1 MWIRTY
7 LIQERAFLFFFL
19 NIHYIYNLYVNR
31 FGELMLDQITDLAI
45 RTAKEAGEILRE
57 GFRTSFKVT
66 SKSGK
71 NNLVTEYDKRSED
84 HIINEIKREFPTHS
98 FLAEESG
105 KTGNIEKGKVLW
117 VIDPL
122 DGTVNYAHS
131 LPIFSVSI
139 AAVLDGEILCGVIY
153 HPILDELFHATKGG
167 GAFRNGELI
176 HVSDNDD
183 YERSM
188 LVTGFPYNV
197 KENPCHCIDHFVSV
211 IQMGIPVR
219 RLGSAALDLAYTAA
233 GIFDGFW
240 EVNLNPWDVAAGVIL
255 VQEAGGRV
263 TEYSLEKHSIFSE
276 TILATNGRIHNS
288 ISRQLTQCHC

>member
-1 MWIRTY
+1 
-7 LIQERAFLFFFL
+7 
-19 NIHYIYNLYVNR
+19 
-31 FGELMLDQITDLAI
+31 MLDKITELAV
-45 RTAKEAGEILRE
+45 RTSKEAGEILRE
-57 GFRTSFKVT
+57 GFRTSFKVS

-71 NNLVTEYDKRSED
+71 NDLVTEYDKRSED
-84 HIINEIKREFPTHS
+84 HIINEIKKEFPLHS

-105 KTGNIEKGKVLW
+105 KTGKIEKGKVLW

-122 DGTVNYAHS
+122 DGTVNYTHS

-139 AAVLDGEILCGVIY
+139 AAVLDGEILAGAIY
-153 HPILDELFHATKGG
+153 HPILDELFYAQKGG
-167 GAFRNGELI
+167 GAFRNGEPMQ
-176 HVSDNDD
+176 VSENDD
-183 YERSM
+183 FEKSM
-188 LVTGFPYNV
+188 LVTGFPYNI
-197 KENPCHCIDHFVSV
+197 KENPCNCIEHFVSI

-263 TEYSLEKHSIFSE
+263 TQYNLDKYSIFSE
-276 TILATNGRIHNS
+276 SILATNGKIHNS
-288 ISRQLTQCHC
+288 ISRQLIKCQC

>member
-139 AAVLDGEILCGVIY
+139 AAVLDGEILCG
-153 HPILDELFHATKGG
+153 A
-167 GAFRNGELI
+167 
-176 HVSDNDD
+176 
-183 YERSM
+183 
-188 LVTGFPYNV
+188 
-197 KENPCHCIDHFVSV
+197 
-211 IQMGIPVR
+211 
-219 RLGSAALDLAYTAA
+219 
-233 GIFDGFW
+233 
-240 EVNLNPWDVAAGVIL
+240 NLPP
-255 VQEAGGRV
+255 
-263 TEYSLEKHSIFSE
+263 
-276 TILATNGRIHNS
+276 NS
-288 ISRQLTQCHC
+288 R

>member
-1 MWIRTY
+1 
-7 LIQERAFLFFFL
+7 
-19 NIHYIYNLYVNR
+19 
-31 FGELMLDQITDLAI
+31 MLDQITELAI
-45 RTAKEAGEILRE
+45 RTSKEAGAILRE
-57 GFRTSFKVT
+57 GFRTSFKIA

-71 NNLVTEYDKRSED
+71 NDLVTEYDKRSED
-84 HIINEIKREFPTHS
+84 HIINEIRKEFPDHS

-105 KTGNIEKGKVLW
+105 KTGEYEKDKVLW

-122 DGTVNYAHS
+122 DGTVNYAHC

-139 AAVLDGEILCGVIY
+139 AAVLNGEILAGAIY
-153 HPILDELFHATKGG
+153 HPVLDELFQATKGK
-167 GAFRNGELI
+167 GAYRNGEPM

-183 YERSM
+183 FEKSM

-197 KENPCHCIDHFVSV
+197 KENPCQCIDHFVSI

-233 GIFDGFW
+233 GVFDGFW

-263 TEYSLEKHSIFSE
+263 TEYNLDKHSIFSE
-276 TILATNGRIHNS
+276 NILATNGKIHNR
-288 ISRQLTQCHC
+288 ISRQLIQCHC